1 MVKLIVGLGNPGKR
15 YERTRHNVGFLV
27 IDWIAAQNK
36 IAIEGMHCGA
46 LVGAGVLEGDKILL
60 VKPQTYMNR
69 SGEPVTD
76 VAREYGLGNE
86 DLVVINDDLD
96 LPFGRIRI
104 RPSGSAG
111 GHRGLLSIAENLGGA
126 PFQRVRIGIGRPPEG
141 MEAAQ
146 YVLEPFD
153 EVESEQ
159 LANVV
164 QRAAESV
171 ICLVRDGIDRAMATY
186 NGAS

>member
-1 MVKLIVGLGNPGKR
+1 MKLIVGLGNPGKR
-15 YERTRHNVGFLV
+15 YERTRHNVGFLI

-36 IAIEGMHCGA
+36 IAIEKKHCGA
-46 LVGAGVLEGDKILL
+46 VVGEGVLEGEKILL

-69 SGEPVTD
+69 SGEPVAD
-76 VAREYGLGNE
+76 LAREYGLGNE
-86 DLVVINDDLD
+86 DLVVVNDDLD

-111 GHRGLLSIAENLGGA
+111 GHRGLLSIAENLAGA

-141 MEAAQ
+141 METVQ
-146 YVLEPFD
+146 YVLERFD

-159 LANVV
+159 LPQVV
-164 QRAAESV
+164 SRAGDAV
-171 ICLVRDGIDRAMATY
+171 ACIVRDGIDRAMAIY